1 MLAAQAVLDSAMT
14 SPLSALLSIISS
26 GVHTLES
33 TYSQHGS
40 NFPTLDDPYK
50 PDVLEQDPAVVE
62 ATRLVVAA
70 AAQLI
75 AAVRLPENTIREYAP
90 SMYTSSSMLF
100 VLETNVPD
108 ILHEA
113 GPEVGRLHQ
122 LL

>member
-1 MLAAQAVLDSAMT
+1 MT

-33 TYSQHGS
+33 VYSQHGS
-40 NFPTLDDPYK
+40 DFPSLDDPYK
-50 PDVLEQDPAVVE
+50 PETLEEDPAVVE
-62 ATRLVVAA
+62 TTRLVVAA

-75 AAVRLPENTIREYAP
+75 AAARLPEDTIREHAP
-90 SMYTSSSMLF
+90 RMFTSSTISF

-122 LL
+122 LF